1 MSQHKFASNVVEK
14 LLQFSDA
21 ETRARILDEVTGNQ
35 PSGAPS
41 VLDMMRDA
49 YGNYVVQKALDV
61 CEGVDRARLIAAIRE
76 HLPAVRKFT
85 YGKHIIA
92 HIEKL
97 EAMAKGYPGDSY
109 SNQMMMMPD
118 TGMGFVGCMD
128 DMPPHPQ
135 QGVPPSMGGLL
146 QMQQMNAMGLHA
158 DQS

>member
-1 MSQHKFASNVVEK
+1 M
-14 LLQFSDA
+14 QFSDA

-97 EAMAKGYPGDSY
+97 EAMAKVYPSDTYG
-109 SNQMMMMPD
+109 NQMLMMPD
-118 TGMGFVGCMD
+118 AGMGYVGCID
-128 DMPPHPQ
+128 DMQAHGQ
-135 QGVPPSMGGLL
+135 QGLM